1 MLKVKHIRLTQFRN
15 HLHREWS
22 FNKPFVAI
30 CGNNGVGKTT
40 LLDALYCICHSKSY
54 MSSQDSQVVTYGKD
68 GYRLDALLE
77 KLNTDVEVVVVLRDR
92 GKKELLLNGVKYD
105 RIAQHIG
112 QFPAVIITP
121 DDIDIINGGSEQRRK
136 WLDGLL
142 GQTTSDYLQHWIQYS
157 KILSQRHAYLK
168 TLNGHLPVDDTVFN
182 ILDQQLVLPGE
193 RIYQY
198 RKQAIQPLSEM
209 LKSIYQHISKTNELT
224 RVHYHSK
231 LEEHS
236 FDDLL
241 KKNRRIDVLTGRTN
255 AGIHK
260 DELQFDIDDRPFK
273 THASQGQK
281 KSLLFSLKL
290 AAYEWIRQHK
300 GFSPILLLDD
310 VFEKL
315 DELRMNQLIQWV
327 TERPDSQVFI
337 TDTHP
342 GRIQACFERFSID
355 GEIIL
360 LS

>member
-1 MLKVKHIRLTQFRN
+1 MLKVNHIRLTQFRN
-15 HLHREWS
+15 HLQREWT
-22 FNKPFVAI
+22 FHKPFVAI
-30 CGNNGVGKTT
+30 CGHNGVGKTT

-54 MSSQDSQVVTYGKD
+54 LSSQESQVVMYGKE
-68 GYRLDALLE
+68 GYRLDARLE
-77 KLNTDVEVVVVLRDR
+77 KMNTAFEVVVVLRDR

-105 RIAQHIG
+105 RLAQHIG

-121 DDIDIINGGSEQRRK
+121 DDLDIINGGSEQRRK

-142 GQTTSDYLQHWIQYS
+142 GQTANDYLQHWMQYS
-157 KILSQRHAYLK
+157 KVLTQRHAYLK
-168 TLNGHLPVDDTVFN
+168 TLNGQLPADDTVLD
-182 ILDQQLVLPGE
+182 ILDEQLVLSGE

-198 RKQAIQPLSEM
+198 REQAIQPLSDLLM
-209 LKSIYQHISKTNELT
+209 TIYQHISNSNELT
-224 RVHYHSK
+224 RVHYQSK
-231 LEEHS
+231 LAGHS
-236 FDDLL
+236 FSDLL
-241 KKNRRIDVLTGRTN
+241 KKNRMIDVLSGRTN

-260 DELQFDIDDRPFK
+260 DELQFDIDERPFK

-315 DELRMNQLIQWV
+315 DEQRMHQLIQWV
-327 TERPDSQVFI
+327 TERPEAQVFI

-342 GRIQACFERFSID
+342 GRIQACFDRFSID

-360 LS
+360 L

>member
-1 MLKVKHIRLTQFRN
+1 M
-15 HLHREWS
+15 
-22 FNKPFVAI
+22 
-30 CGNNGVGKTT
+30 
-40 LLDALYCICHSKSY
+40 
-54 MSSQDSQVVTYGKD
+54 YGKE

-77 KLNTDVEVVVVLRDR
+77 KRNTDFEVVVVLRER
-92 GKKELLLNGVKYD
+92 GKKELLLNGVKYE
-105 RIAQHIG
+105 RISQHIG

-168 TLNGHLPVDDTVFN
+168 TLNGHLPADDTVLD
-182 ILDQQLVLPGE
+182 ILDEQLVLPGS
-193 RIYQY
+193 RIHQF
-198 RKQAIQPLSEM
+198 REQAIQPLSDM
-209 LKSIYQHISKTNELT
+209 LKTIYQHISNTDELT

-231 LEEHS
+231 LAGHS
-236 FDDLL
+236 FADLL
-241 KKNRRIDVLTGRTN
+241 KKNRMIDVITGRTN

-290 AAYEWIRQHK
+290 AAYEWIRQQK
-300 GFSPILLLDD
+300 GFSPLLLLDD

-315 DELRMNQLIQWV
+315 DEQRMNQLIQWV
-327 TERPDSQVFI
+327 TERPETQVFI

-342 GRIQACFERFSID
+342 ARIQACFKRFSID
-355 GEIIL
+355 GEVIL
-360 LS
+360 L